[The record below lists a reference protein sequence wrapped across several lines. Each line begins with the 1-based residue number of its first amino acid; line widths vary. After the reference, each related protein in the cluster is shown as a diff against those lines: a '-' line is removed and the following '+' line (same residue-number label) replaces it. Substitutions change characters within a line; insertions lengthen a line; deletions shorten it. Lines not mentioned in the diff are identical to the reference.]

1 MGFKFPLE
9 KLCRILQPQNFNE
22 FLPIIS
28 LRDIIFSED
37 RPMNFQVA
45 SSFLL
50 RGTCQTFVTM
60 KSFLTKLE
68 KFSLSIA
75 SYHSEFDEGK
85 QICVL

>member
-1 MGFKFPLE
+1 
-9 KLCRILQPQNFNE
+9 
-22 FLPIIS
+22 
-28 LRDIIFSED
+28 
-37 RPMNFQVA
+37 MNFQVA

-68 KFSLSIA
+68 KVSLSIA
-75 SYHSEFDEGK
+75 SYHSEFDGGK